1 MLVLSSDQKQK
12 HKKEITICVQRITI
26 FDTSFYTLENT
37 IKQSYSRTF
46 SIVSS
51 MIRDSCFIIQA
62 YTDNLLIMH

>member
-1 MLVLSSDQKQK
+1 MLVLSSDQKQN
-12 HKKEITICVQRITI
+12 KKKNTICVQRITI
-26 FDTSFYTLENT
+26 FDTSFYTHENT

-62 YTDNLLIMH
+62 YTDNLLMH